1 MAKHAWMA
9 ASAAEYEAFGL
20 TAGAPALWED
30 GLRTNGEKGSYE
42 WWYFDSKLSDGSSLV
57 IAFHTGPVA
66 SFSAGFRPYATF
78 TLTAPDGTRQNSK
91 VHAAADDAEFC
102 REQCDVRIG
111 ACTFRGDLHR
121 YVIHFEDSAFT
132 ADVELVGSVPAWRP
146 HSGHIVFGRSDYFA
160 WLPAVPEGSV
170 TAVIRQDGA
179 ETRYTG
185 TGYHDHNW
193 GNAPM
198 FFLMHHWYWGRA
210 KIGPYQVVS
219 SYITAGKKY
228 SYDKIPIFLLAK
240 DGKILADQTENYL
253 TYAEDD
259 LFVDSVTHKHI
270 ANRII
275 YDYNDGTQHYR
286 ITYRRECDLERMGM
300 ETQLTRTQYAAVW
313 LMGLR
318 GSYHRMAGTV
328 TLERL
333 EHGKIAERWSAPA
346 LWEQMYFGKDRVFPH
361 RLPDR

>member
-1 MAKHAWMA
+1 M
-9 ASAAEYEAFGL
+9 
-20 TAGAPALWED
+20 
-30 GLRTNGEKGSYE
+30 
-42 WWYFDSKLSDGSSLV
+42 
-57 IAFHTGPVA
+57 
-66 SFSAGFRPYATF
+66 
-78 TLTAPDGTRQNSK
+78 
-91 VHAAADDAEFC
+91 C
-102 REQCDVRIG
+102 
-111 ACTFRGDLHR
+111 
-121 YVIHFEDSAFT
+121 
-132 ADVELVGSVPAWRP
+132 
-146 HSGHIVFGRSDYFA
+146 
-160 WLPAVPEGSV
+160 
-170 TAVIRQDGA
+170 IRD
-179 ETRYTG
+179 R
-185 TGYHDHNW
+185 
-193 GNAPM
+193 
-198 FFLMHHWYWGRA
+198 
-210 KIGPYQVVS
+210 
-219 SYITAGKKY
+219 
-228 SYDKIPIFLLAK
+228 AK

-361 RLPDR
+361 RLTDR